1 MAAPGE
7 DEEAGEVL
15 RAVLSLPEHYRVPVH
30 LFYYEGMSIAQ
41 VAQVLKMREGTV
53 RTRLVRA
60 RAMLREQLKG
70 GEERA

>member
-1 MAAPGE
+1 M
-7 DEEAGEVL
+7 DL
-15 RAVLSLPEHYRVPVH
+15 NKYLDLSPE
-30 LFYYEGMSIAQ
+30 

-60 RAMLREQLKG
+60 RAMLREQRKG